1 MNVQS
6 VKDSVLNA
14 AFTLIHILQRLSSVL
29 ILAWF
34 SKNTHSG
41 WEEFMCNFGA
51 CLLASFQMKSIFFV
65 HSIPLL
71 YFVSYNI
78 AGLIVKFALKT
89 KQTVLLT

>member
-6 VKDSVLNA
+6 VKDSVFNA

-29 ILAWF
+29 NLAWF
-34 SKNTHSG
+34 SKWNTHSG

-51 CLLASFQMKSIFFV
+51 CLLASFQMKGIFFA

-78 AGLIVKFALKT
+78 AGLIVKFA
-89 KQTVLLT
+89 